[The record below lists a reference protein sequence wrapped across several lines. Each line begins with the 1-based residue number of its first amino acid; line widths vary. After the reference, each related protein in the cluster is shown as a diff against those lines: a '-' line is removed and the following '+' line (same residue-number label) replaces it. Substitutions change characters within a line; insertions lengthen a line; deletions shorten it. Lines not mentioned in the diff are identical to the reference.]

1 VALRLKRA
9 ALLAAMVVVGL
20 NIWTGSPLA
29 ALWIGSRVDSS
40 GNLTMGAVAAVAVS
54 MLAISLGL
62 IRLLGLLQERHDR
75 LIGRPPPARRQQPWM
90 RSLSGERRKEEQR
103 RAPISA
109 LDVVLVAVVAMAVAA
124 FEIWIFFFSGSS
136 I

>member
-1 VALRLKRA
+1 VALRLKRT

-90 RSLSGERRKEEQR
+90 RSLSGERVSEQR
-103 RAPISA
+103 RREKITA
-109 LDVVLVAVVAMAVAA
+109 LDAVLVGTVVVAAVA
-124 FEIWIFFFSGSS
+124 FEVWFFFLSGSS